1 MKSKAPG
8 KCGQPLTAKT
18 PKTADAQITP
28 EVASDA
34 WRVSNVGRLLNECVQ
49 RFEQSVLEKMALAGH
64 HDFTLSHISVTRNL
78 DIDGTRATEL
88 ARRASITK
96 QSLGEL
102 VTQLENR
109 GIVTREQDPTDGR
122 AKVVRF
128 TKRGR
133 EWLEQFHLA
142 LEQTEAEMEQVLG
155 STLYRAIK
163 RGLLKYAHAGE
174 A

>member
-1 MKSKAPG
+1 MALTLKAPG
-8 KCGQPLTAKT
+8 KRGKQAAEQAKRAT
-18 PKTADAQITP
+18 DARDM
-28 EVASDA
+28 ASSA

-49 RFEQSVLEKMALAGH
+49 RFERSVLEKMALAGH

-102 VTQLENR
+102 VTQLENL
-109 GIVTREQDPTDGR
+109 GIVKREQDPTDGR

-128 TKRGR
+128 TERGR
-133 EWLEQFHLA
+133 DWLEQFHFA
-142 LEQTEAEMEQVLG
+142 LEKTEAEMEAELG
-155 STLYRAIK
+155 PTLYKAIK
-163 RGLLKYAHAGE
+163 RGLLKYAHGGDA
-174 A
+174 